1 MAGGHEIFVKTVQA
15 FLKPVEPY
23 LLDEKC
29 SEIMING
36 KDHVYVEARGKL
48 KRADVRF
55 SDEKALLACVKNIA
69 QYMGREIG
77 EKSPRL
83 DAHLPDGSRV
93 HIVIPPIAQNGIC
106 LAIRKFTKEILTFE
120 KLIGFGSMTPKL
132 AEMIKMAVTVKKN
145 LLVSGGTSSGK
156 TSLLNAIS
164 GEIDSS
170 QRILVM
176 EDSAELQLAQD
187 HVVRLQTRP
196 ADKYGEGR
204 VSMFDLLHSAMR
216 MRPDRIIIGEIR
228 GAEALDLCLSMTSGH
243 GGSMSTVHANT
254 PLDACQRMETLAM
267 MSSVELPLRAIRS
280 QVASAI
286 EVIVQAARL
295 EDGSR
300 KVMGFA
306 EVMPLSEDGN
316 YVVRDIMKF
325 YRSGKDEEGRV
336 VGYHDMTGNVPTFFE
351 ELRQYGYTDLSKDWF
366 LPEKRR
372 SRSEEEGGGH

>member
-1 MAGGHEIFVKTVQA
+1 MAGHNIFEQTVKA
-15 FLKPVEPY
+15 FLKPIEEY
-23 LLDEKC
+23 LQNEKC

-36 KDHVYVEARGKL
+36 KDHVYIEERGLL
-48 KRADVRF
+48 KRAPVKF
-55 SDEKALLACVKNIA
+55 PDEKSLLACVKNIA
-69 QYMGREIG
+69 QYMGREIT
-77 EKSPRL
+77 EQSPRL

-93 HIVIPPIAQNGIC
+93 HIIIPPISQNGIC

-120 KLIGFGSMTPKL
+120 KLVSFGSMSQKL
-132 AEMIKMAVTVKKN
+132 SDLLKMIVTVKKN

-156 TSLLNAIS
+156 TSLLNGVS
-164 GEIDSS
+164 GVIDST

-176 EDSAELQLAQD
+176 EDAAELQLNQE

-196 ADKYGEGR
+196 ADRYGENA
-204 VSMFDLLHSAMR
+204 VTMFHLLMSAMR

-267 MSSVELPLRAIRS
+267 MSPIGLPLRAIRS

-300 KVMGFA
+300 KVTHIS
-306 EVMPLSEDGN
+306 EVLPLSEDGD
-316 YVVRDIMKF
+316 YVIRDLMKF
-325 YRSGKDEEGRV
+325 YRSGKDPNGKV
-336 VGYHDMTGNVPTFFE
+336 VGYHDTTGKLPTFFH
-351 ELRQYGYTDLSKDWF
+351 ELQQYGFNIEKDWF
-366 LPEKRR
+366 VPEHRR
-372 SRSEEEGGGH
+372 TKKAAAEAGAH